1 MIADD
6 AEDVVVEES
15 MDDFMGEQ
23 FDALNSGNAIIGSSP
38 DEAPAES
45 AATDPPDTVKAESS
59 DDSSPEPQEDPAAK
73 AADTDVESEGSE
85 PDDQT
90 ITAPQSMSAKD
101 RETFYAL
108 PPENQQWISDRVKAQ
123 EADYTRKTMEVAE
136 QRKFYDKLEQAIAPR
151 RQQFAM
157 NGMDEGTAI
166 GQLLALSD
174 YADADPVGFARYLLE
189 QRGIPVSAL
198 NENGGEY
205 SVDPQMLEMRQR
217 IESFENH
224 FAQQQN
230 QQLEQES
237 QVVSG
242 VINDFATANPF
253 YAELEKDMIPIVSAL
268 RESKPGLTSDQYLQM
283 AYKMALATN
292 DEVSGKIEVDRK
304 AKSEAERIAKAK
316 KDATA
321 AKRAGGTNIKT
332 SGALPAGAAKAKS
345 VDDFIG
351 ALVDDRMTA

>member
-1 MIADD
+1 MADD
-6 AEDVVVEES
+6 AEDVVVEEAEES
-15 MDDFMGEQ
+15 MDDFMAAQ
-23 FDALNSGNAIIGSSP
+23 FDAIESESP
-38 DEAPAES
+38 SE
-45 AATDPPDTVKAESS
+45 DTPSQETAESS
-59 DDSSPEPQEDPAAK
+59 ESSESPEDTVAEATDD
-73 AADTDVESEGSE
+73 ADSEGSE

-101 RETFYAL
+101 REAFYSL
-108 PPENQQWISDRVKAQ
+108 PPESQQWISDRVKSQ

-136 QRKFYDKLEQAIAPR
+136 QRKLYDKLEQAIAPR

-174 YADADPVGFARYLLE
+174 YADSDPVGFTRYLLE

-198 NENGGEY
+198 SENVGEY
-205 SVDPQMLEMRQR
+205 SVDPQLLAMQNRLQG
-217 IESFENH
+217 FENY
-224 FAQQQN
+224 FSQQQN
-230 QQLEQES
+230 QQLEQQGE
-237 QVVSG
+237 VVSG
-242 VINDFATANPF
+242 VIEDFATANPF
-253 YAELEKDMIPIVSAL
+253 YEELEGEMIPIVSAL

-321 AKRAGGTNIKT
+321 AKRAGGTNIRT
-332 SGALPAGAAKAKS
+332 TGTLPSGAAKAKS

>member
-1 MIADD
+1 MADD

-15 MDDFMGEQ
+15 MDDFMGAQ
-23 FDALNSGNAIIGSSP
+23 FDAIESESPSEDAPSHETTDSSGSVELSEDTVAK
-38 DEAPAES
+38 
-45 AATDPPDTVKAESS
+45 ATDS
-59 DDSSPEPQEDPAAK
+59 D
-73 AADTDVESEGSE
+73 ADVGSEGSE
-85 PDDQT
+85 PDNQT

-108 PPENQQWISDRVKAQ
+108 PPENQKWISDRVRAQ

-136 QRKFYDKLEQAIAPR
+136 QRKLYDKLEQAIAPR

-174 YADADPVGFARYLLE
+174 YADSDPVGFTRYLLE

-198 NENGGEY
+198 NESGGEY
-205 SVDPQMLEMRQR
+205 PVDPQMLEMRRR
-217 IESFENH
+217 IEGFENH
-224 FAQQQN
+224 FAQQQS
-230 QQLEQES
+230 QQLEQQGE
-237 QVVSG
+237 VVSG
-242 VINDFATANPF
+242 VIESFATANPF
-253 YAELEKDMIPIVSAL
+253 YGELEGEMVPIVSAL

-304 AKSEAERIAKAK
+304 AKSEVERIAKAK

-321 AKRAGGTNIKT
+321 ARRAGGTNIKAT
-332 SGALPAGAAKAKS
+332 GALPAGAAKAKS

>member
-1 MIADD
+1 MADD
-6 AEDVVVEES
+6 VEDVVVETES
-15 MDDFMGEQ
+15 MDDFMGAQ
-23 FDALNSGNAIIGSSP
+23 FDALNSEDAVIGSP
-38 DEAPAES
+38 KAEAAIPEVTPTEES
-45 AATDPPDTVKAESS
+45 GASEPLDKDTVVKATDN
-59 DDSSPEPQEDPAAK
+59 
-73 AADTDVESEGSE
+73 ADSEGSE
-85 PDDQT
+85 PDNQT

-108 PPENQQWISDRVKAQ
+108 PPENQQWISERVKAQ

-136 QRKFYDKLEQAIAPR
+136 QRKFYDKLEQTIAPR

-166 GQLLALSD
+166 GQLFALSD
-174 YADADPVGFARYLLE
+174 YADADPVGFTRYLLE
-189 QRGIPVSAL
+189 QRGIPISAL
-198 NENGGEY
+198 NESGGEY
-205 SVDPQMLEMRQR
+205 PADPQMLEMRQR

-230 QQLEQES
+230 QQLEQEG

-253 YAELEKDMIPIVSAL
+253 YAELEREMVPIVSAL
-268 RESKPGLTSDQYLQM
+268 RESKPGLTSNQYLEL

-321 AKRAGGTNIKT
+321 AKRAGGTNIKAT
-332 SGALPAGAAKAKS
+332 GALPAGAAKAKS

>member
-1 MIADD
+1 MADD
-6 AEDVVVEES
+6 AEDVVVEEAEES
-15 MDDFMGEQ
+15 MDDFMAAQ
-23 FDALNSGNAIIGSSP
+23 FDAIESESP
-38 DEAPAES
+38 SE
-45 AATDPPDTVKAESS
+45 DTPSQETAESS
-59 DDSSPEPQEDPAAK
+59 ESSESPEDTVAEATDD
-73 AADTDVESEGSE
+73 ADSEGSE

-101 RETFYAL
+101 REAFYSL
-108 PPENQQWISDRVKAQ
+108 PPESQQWISDRVKSQ

-136 QRKFYDKLEQAIAPR
+136 QRKLYDKLEQAIAPR

-174 YADADPVGFARYLLE
+174 YADSDPVGFARYLLE

-198 NENGGEY
+198 SETVGEY
-205 SVDPQMLEMRQR
+205 SVDPQLLAMQDRLQG
-217 IESFENH
+217 FENH

-230 QQLEQES
+230 QQLEQEGLAVS
-237 QVVSG
+237 VV
-242 VINDFATANPF
+242 IDDFEASNPF
-253 YAELEKDMIPIVSAL
+253 YRELEREMIPIVSAL

-304 AKSEAERIAKAK
+304 AKSETERIAKAK

-321 AKRAGGTNIKT
+321 AKRAGGTNIRT
-332 SGALPAGAAKAKS
+332 TGTLPSGAAKAKS

>member
-1 MIADD
+1 MADD

-15 MDDFMGEQ
+15 MDDFMGAQ
-23 FDALNSGNAIIGSSP
+23 FDAIESESP
-38 DEAPAES
+38 SE
-45 AATDPPDTVKAESS
+45 DTPSQETAESS
-59 DDSSPEPQEDPAAK
+59 ESSESPEDTVAEATDD
-73 AADTDVESEGSE
+73 ADSEGSE
-85 PDDQT
+85 PDNQT

-101 RETFYAL
+101 REAFYTL
-108 PPENQQWISDRVKAQ
+108 PPESQQWISDRVRAQ

-136 QRKFYDKLEQAIAPR
+136 QRKLYDKLEQAIAPR

-174 YADADPVGFARYLLE
+174 YADSDPVGFARYLLE

-198 NENGGEY
+198 SETVGEY
-205 SVDPQMLEMRQR
+205 SVDPQLLAMQNRLQG
-217 IESFENH
+217 FENY
-224 FAQQQN
+224 FSQQQQ
-230 QQLEQES
+230 QQLEQQGE
-237 QVVSG
+237 VVSG
-242 VINDFATANPF
+242 VIEDFATANPF
-253 YAELEKDMIPIVSAL
+253 YEELEGEMIPIVSAL

-304 AKSEAERIAKAK
+304 AKSETERIAKAK

-321 AKRAGGTNIKT
+321 AKRAGGTNIRT
-332 SGALPAGAAKAKS
+332 TGTLPSGAAKSKS

>member
-1 MIADD
+1 MADE

-15 MDDFMGEQ
+15 MDDFMGAQ
-23 FDALNSGNAIIGSSP
+23 FDAIESESP
-38 DEAPAES
+38 SEDEPVQK
-45 AATDPPDTVKAESS
+45 TAESS
-59 DDSSPEPQEDPAAK
+59 ESSEPPEDTVAK
-73 AADTDVESEGSE
+73 AADSDADVDSEGSE

-101 RETFYAL
+101 REAFYTL
-108 PPENQQWISDRVKAQ
+108 PPENQKWISDRVRAQ

-136 QRKFYDKLEQAIAPR
+136 QRKLYDKLEEAIAPR

-174 YADADPVGFARYLLE
+174 YADADPVGFTRYLLE

-198 NENGGEY
+198 SENVGEH
-205 SVDPQMLEMRQR
+205 SVDPQLLAMQNRLQG
-217 IESFENH
+217 FENY
-224 FAQQQN
+224 FSQQQS
-230 QQLEQES
+230 QQQEQ
-237 QVVSG
+237 QGAVVSG
-242 VINDFATANPF
+242 VIEDFATANPF
-253 YAELEKDMIPIVSAL
+253 YGELEGEMIPIVSAL
-268 RESKPGLTSDQYLQM
+268 RDSKPGLTSDQYLQM

-321 AKRAGGTNIKT
+321 AKRAGGTSIKT
-332 SGALPAGAAKAKS
+332 TGALPAGAAKAKS

>member
-1 MIADD
+1 MADD
-6 AEDVVVEES
+6 VEDVVETES
-15 MDDFMGEQ
+15 MDDFMGAQ
-23 FDALNSGNAIIGSSP
+23 FDAIESESPSEDAPSHETTDSS
-38 DEAPAES
+38 DSVELSEDTVAE
-45 AATDPPDTVKAESS
+45 ATDS
-59 DDSSPEPQEDPAAK
+59 D
-73 AADTDVESEGSE
+73 ADVGSEGSE
-85 PDDQT
+85 PDNQT

-108 PPENQQWISDRVKAQ
+108 PPENQQWISDRVRAQ

-136 QRKFYDKLEQAIAPR
+136 QRKLYDKLEQAIAPR

-174 YADADPVGFARYLLE
+174 YADSDPVGFTRYLLE

-198 NENGGEY
+198 SENVGEH
-205 SVDPQMLEMRQR
+205 SVDPQLLAMQNRLQG
-217 IESFENH
+217 FENH
-224 FAQQQN
+224 FAQQQS
-230 QQLEQES
+230 QQLEQQGE
-237 QVVSG
+237 VVSG
-242 VINDFATANPF
+242 VIESFATANPF
-253 YAELEKDMIPIVSAL
+253 YGELEGEMVPIVSAL

-304 AKSEAERIAKAK
+304 AKSEVERIAKAK

-321 AKRAGGTNIKT
+321 ARRAGGTNIKAT
-332 SGALPAGAAKAKS
+332 GALPAGAAKAKS

>member
-1 MIADD
+1 MADD

-15 MDDFMGEQ
+15 MDDFMGAQ
-23 FDALNSGNAIIGSSP
+23 FDAIESESPSEDAPSHETTDSSGSVELSE
-38 DEAPAES
+38 DTVAE
-45 AATDPPDTVKAESS
+45 ATDS
-59 DDSSPEPQEDPAAK
+59 D
-73 AADTDVESEGSE
+73 ADVGSEGSE
-85 PDDQT
+85 PDNQT

-108 PPENQQWISDRVKAQ
+108 PPENQKWISDRVRAQ

-136 QRKFYDKLEQAIAPR
+136 QRKLYDKLEQAIAPR

-174 YADADPVGFARYLLE
+174 YADSDPVGFTRYLLE

-198 NENGGEY
+198 SENVGEY
-205 SVDPQMLEMRQR
+205 SVDPQLLAMQNRLQG
-217 IESFENH
+217 FENH
-224 FAQQQN
+224 FSQQQS
-230 QQLEQES
+230 QQLEQQGE
-237 QVVSG
+237 VVSG
-242 VINDFATANPF
+242 VIESFATANPF
-253 YAELEKDMIPIVSAL
+253 YGELEGEMVPIVSAL

-321 AKRAGGTNIKT
+321 ARRAGGTNIKAT
-332 SGALPAGAAKAKS
+332 GALPAGAAKAKS

>member
-1 MIADD
+1 MAED
-6 AEDVVVEES
+6 AEDVVVETES
-15 MDDFMGEQ
+15 MDDFMGAQ
-23 FDALNSGNAIIGSSP
+23 FDALNSDDAVIGSPKVEVATPEVTTTEESGVSEP
-38 DEAPAES
+38 LDKDTVAE
-45 AATDPPDTVKAESS
+45 ATDD
-59 DDSSPEPQEDPAAK
+59 
-73 AADTDVESEGSE
+73 ADSEGSE
-85 PDDQT
+85 PDNQT

-108 PPENQQWISDRVKAQ
+108 PPENQKWISDRVKAQ

-136 QRKFYDKLEQAIAPR
+136 QRKLYDKLEQTIAPR

-157 NGMDEGTAI
+157 NGMDESTAI

-174 YADADPVGFARYLLE
+174 YADADPVGFTRYLFE
-189 QRGIPVSAL
+189 QRGIPISAL
-198 NENGGEY
+198 NESGGEY
-205 SVDPQMLEMRQR
+205 SVDPQMLEMRKR
-217 IESFENH
+217 IEGFENH

-230 QQLEQES
+230 QQLEQEG
-237 QVVSG
+237 QIVSG

-253 YAELEKDMIPIVSAL
+253 YTELESDMIPIVSAL
-268 RESKPGLTSDQYLQM
+268 RESKPGLTSDQYLQL

-292 DEVSGKIEVDRK
+292 DEVSGKIEADRK

-332 SGALPAGAAKAKS
+332 TGALPAGAVKAKS